1 MKNLAPEARDAEP
14 GIPWADVAGLRAL
27 IAHEYFR
34 IEMDRVLAVVER
46 ELPALEQAIDRL
58 LGE

>member
-1 MKNLAPEARDAEP
+1 MAPETRESAP
-14 GIPWADVAGLRAL
+14 KIPWADVASLRAL

-34 IEMDRVLAVVER
+34 IEIDRLLAIVQR
-46 ELPALEQAIDRL
+46 DLSPLEQAIDRL